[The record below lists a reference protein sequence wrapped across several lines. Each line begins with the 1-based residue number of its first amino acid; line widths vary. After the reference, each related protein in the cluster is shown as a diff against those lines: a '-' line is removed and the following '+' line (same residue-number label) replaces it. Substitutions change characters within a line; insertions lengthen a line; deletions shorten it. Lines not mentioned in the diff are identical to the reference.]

1 MKQRKTMLAKWAGL
15 FLAALS
21 PAAQALTP
29 ITTAQLGPRPFFLV
43 DAMKDSPLKERL
55 AQCQNQSFSPSLLS
69 IGHRGAPLQFPE
81 HTRESYIAAA
91 RMGAGILECDVTFT
105 QDKELVCRHSQ
116 NDLHTTTNILTKP
129 ELAAKCSTPPD
140 YTSSTPFKQVEC
152 RTSDIT
158 LKEFLSLKG
167 KMDSGNPEA
176 STLEEY
182 MSATASFRTDL
193 YASEGTLMSHKQSIE
208 LFRQLGVKMT
218 PELKKPVEEMPF
230 QSDFSQQDYARKLID
245 EYKAAG
251 VSASDVYPQSFNLQ
265 DISYWVKHAPE
276 FAEQA
281 VYLDGRYRNKSFIPT
296 DPDTFT
302 PSMAELKS
310 RGINIIAPPLWM
322 LVTTSEGNDD
332 ISIIPSPYA
341 TDAQK
346 AGLGI
351 ITWTLE
357 RSGNLTGGGGWY
369 YRSISDAISNDGDV
383 YNLLDVLVQDIGIQ
397 GIFSDWPA
405 TVTYYAGCMDIPDT
419 TSVLIGQNASAN

>member
-1 MKQRKTMLAKWAGL
+1 MKQRTTILRRWAGL
-15 FLAALS
+15 ILTVLS
-21 PAAQALTP
+21 PVSLALAP

-43 DAMKDSPLKERL
+43 DAMTDSPLKERL
-55 AQCQNQSFSPSLLS
+55 TQCQNQSFPPSLLS

-105 QDKELVCRHSQ
+105 QDKELICRHSQ
-116 NDLHTTTNILTKP
+116 NDLHTTTDILTRP

-140 YTSSTPFKQVEC
+140 YSSSTPFKQVEC

-158 LKEFLSLKG
+158 LTEFLSLKG
-167 KMDSGNPEA
+167 KMDSGNPQA
-176 STLEEY
+176 STLKEY

-218 PELKKPVEEMPF
+218 PELKQPVEKMPF
-230 QSDFSQQDYARKLID
+230 KSSFSQQDYARKLIN
-245 EYKAAG
+245 EYKEAGIPAA
-251 VSASDVYPQSFNLQ
+251 DVYPQSFSLQ
-265 DISYWVKHAPE
+265 DIAYWIKHTPE

-281 VYLDGRYRNKSFIPT
+281 VYLDGRYRDKSFIPT

-322 LVTTSEGNDD
+322 LVTTSEAIDSNR
-332 ISIIPSPYA
+332 IIPSPYA
-341 TDAQK
+341 TEAQK

-357 RSGNLTGGGGWY
+357 RSGNLTEGGGWY

-383 YNLLDVLVQDIGIQ
+383 YKILDVLVQDIGIR

-405 TVTYYAGCMDIPDT
+405 TVTYYAGCMNT
-419 TSVLIGQNASAN
+419 TSSFIEYNTPAN